1 MECNTVKS
9 KNHKPRKPRNR
20 RPTRGKASRNP
31 KRSGTKQSRTKAKAP
46 IGVFDP
52 ANPNDR
58 ALSRVKQGET
68 QQAAAKAEGISVKSL
83 RNFMKKNTR
92 SKWMNG
98 KWEINDPRA
107 VYTLIFEDGQLQSF
121 PFRKKAAS
129 KIGKFW
135 NAVNEAL
142 LTNDPSHIAPF
153 RGVRVRDAYNKY
165 HVFDTD
171 LNALR
176 RADSIGDLA
185 FHTLYDQTV
194 N

>member
-1 MECNTVKS
+1 MKS
-9 KNHKPRKPRNR
+9 KNHKPRKPRSR
-20 RPTRGKASRNP
+20 RPTRGKTKSSRR
-31 KRSGTKQSRTKAKAP
+31 RSGAKQSRTKAKAP
-46 IGVFDP
+46 MGIFDP
-52 ANPNDR
+52 ANPYDR
-58 ALSRVKQGET
+58 ALSRMKEGADQK
-68 QQAAAKAEGISVKSL
+68 AAARAEGISVKSL

-92 SKWMNG
+92 SKWVNG

-107 VYTLIFEDGQLQSF
+107 AYTLIFEDGRLQSF

-142 LTNDPSHIAPF
+142 LTNDPSHLAPF
-153 RGVRVRDAYNKY
+153 RDVRVRDAYYKY
-165 HVFDTD
+165 HLFDTD

-185 FHTLYDQTV
+185 FHTLYDATV
-194 N
+194 S

>member
-1 MECNTVKS
+1 MKE
-9 KNHKPRKPRNR
+9 
-20 RPTRGKASRNP
+20 GA
-31 KRSGTKQSRTKAKAP
+31 
-46 IGVFDP
+46 
-52 ANPNDR
+52 
-58 ALSRVKQGET
+58 
-68 QQAAAKAEGISVKSL
+68 QQKAAAKAESISVKSL
-83 RNFMKKNTR
+83 RDFMRKNTR
-92 SKWMNG
+92 SNWVNG
-98 KWEINDPRA
+98 RWKINDPRA
-107 VYTLIFEDGQLQSF
+107 VYILIFEDGRLQSF

-135 NAVNEAL
+135 NAVNDAL
-142 LTNDPSHIAPF
+142 LTNNASHLTPY
-153 RGVRVRDAYNKY
+153 RDMRVRDAYNRY

>member
-1 MECNTVKS
+1 MKS
-9 KNHKPRKPRNR
+9 KNQKILKTRNR
-20 RPTRGKASRNP
+20 RPARGKASRKL
-31 KRSGTKQSRTKAKAP
+31 KRTGTKQSRPKAKTA

-52 ANPNDR
+52 ANPRDR
-58 ALSRVKQGET
+58 AQSRVMRGET
-68 QQAAAKAEGISVKSL
+68 RKAAAKAEGISVKSL

-92 SKWMNG
+92 SKWVKG
-98 KWEINDPRA
+98 KLEIIDIRPVN
-107 VYTLIFEDGQLQSF
+107 TLIFEDGRLQSF
-121 PFRKKAAS
+121 PFKKKAAS

-142 LTNDPSHIAPF
+142 LTNDPSHLAPF
-153 RGVRVRDAYNKY
+153 RDVRVRDAFNKY

>member
-1 MECNTVKS
+1 MKEGAAQK
-9 KNHKPRKPRNR
+9 
-20 RPTRGKASRNP
+20 
-31 KRSGTKQSRTKAKAP
+31 
-46 IGVFDP
+46 
-52 ANPNDR
+52 
-58 ALSRVKQGET
+58 
-68 QQAAAKAEGISVKSL
+68 AAAKAEGVPVKGL
-83 RNFMKKNTR
+83 RNFIKKNTR
-92 SKWMNG
+92 SKWVKG

-107 VYTLIFEDGQLQSF
+107 VYTLIFEDGRLQSF

-142 LTNDPSHIAPF
+142 LTNEPSHLAPF
-153 RGVRVRDAYNKY
+153 RDVRVRDAYNKY
-165 HVFDTD
+165 HVFDTE

-185 FHTLYDQTV
+185 FHTLYDATV